1 MHRTGTIVWMR
12 QDLRLRDNPA
22 LHAAAARRQ
31 AVIPL
36 YIWSPEEEGA
46 WPIGAAQRWW
56 LHESLGELDRSLR
69 ALGSRLIIARG
80 PALPTLLSVAAA
92 TGARAVHWSERYE
105 PAAVAVAAQVA
116 AGLSAA
122 GIEVRRFNSAVLA
135 EPATLLNGERRP
147 YRIYSAFFRALLER
161 ADPGAP
167 LPAPTRLRRPRTWP
181 ESVTRESLG
190 LLPAGGWYSGMA
202 RCWSPGEAGAQ
213 WQFDRFLHTAL
224 PGYDQ
229 SRNTPSVRGTSR
241 LSPHLHFGE
250 ISVREIWHALE
261 RAGRA
266 PTFRSELGWRE
277 FGYHLLHHFPD
288 TTDQPLRGEFARF
301 PWKADRARLL
311 AWQKGWT
318 GLPLVDAGMR
328 ELWATGWM
336 HNRVRM
342 VAASFLVKN
351 LMLPWQQGARWFWDT
366 LVDADLASNT
376 LNWQWVAGC
385 GVDAAPFFR
394 IFNPRAQA
402 ARFDPQGHYTRQWV
416 PELSGKGARP
426 YPEPIVDL
434 GQSRAAALEAFQSLK
449 ASGAEAPRQPPG
461 ASVAS
466 N

>member
-1 MHRTGTIVWMR
+1 MHRAATIVWLR

-22 LHAAAARRQ
+22 LHAAAARGD

-69 ALGSRLIIARG
+69 SLGSRLTIARG
-80 PALPTLLSVAAA
+80 PALPTLLSVAAE

-105 PAAVAVAAQVA
+105 PAAVAVAARVA
-116 AGLSAA
+116 AGLAKA

-135 EPATLLNGERRP
+135 EPATLLSGERRP
-147 YRIYSAFFRALLER
+147 YRVYSAFFRALLER

-167 LPAPTRLRRPRTWP
+167 LPAPTQLRRPRAWP
-181 ESVTRESLG
+181 GGVARAALG
-190 LLPAGGWYSGMA
+190 LLPAIGWYAGMA
-202 RCWSPGEAGAQ
+202 RCWRPGEAGARE
-213 WQFDRFLHTAL
+213 QFERFLDTAL
-224 PGYDQ
+224 AGYDE
-229 SRNTPSVRGTSR
+229 SRNLPSVRGTSR

-250 ISVREIWHALE
+250 ISAREIWHALA
-261 RAGRA
+261 RGRRA
-266 PTFRSELGWRE
+266 PTFLGELGWRE

-288 TTDQPLRGEFARF
+288 TTDRPLRREFARF
-301 PWKADRARLL
+301 PWKADRAHLR
-311 AWQKGWT
+311 AWQQGRT

-402 ARFDPQGHYTRQWV
+402 ARFDPLGHYTRQWV
-416 PELSGKGARP
+416 PELSGTGTRP
-426 YPEPIVDL
+426 YPSPIVDL

-449 ASGAEAPRQPPG
+449 ATGAEPRRKPPG
-461 ASVAS
+461 ASAAR